1 MQIIVR
7 VLSGRY
13 ITLNVES
20 DMDTNDLKNAI
31 EDVEFLPAQYTRIKK
46 DGLIIGGGM
55 VGALFDNGDIIDIEM
70 EVLSGMRAKWRKK
83 RIRRLK
89 RIRRRRRLRNR

>member
-1 MQIIVR
+1 MQLIAR

-13 ITLNVES
+13 ITINMEYN
-20 DMDTNDLKNAI
+20 MDTNDIKNAI
-31 EDVEFLPAQYTRIKK
+31 EDVEFIPAQYTRIKK
-46 DGLIIGGGM
+46 DGLIIDGGM

>member
-31 EDVEFLPAQYTRIKK
+31 EDVEFLPARYTRIKK
-46 DGLIIGGGM
+46 DGLIIDGGM

>member
-31 EDVEFLPAQYTRIKK
+31 EDIEFLPAQYTRIKK
-46 DGLIIGGGM
+46 DGLIIDGGM

>member
-7 VLSGRY
+7 VLSDRY

-20 DMDTNDLKNAI
+20 DMDMNDIKNAI

-46 DGLIIGGGM
+46 DGLIIEGGM
-55 VGALFDNGDIIDIEM
+55 VGALFDNGDIIDIEV